1 MMSGG
6 RSNHTENLVLI
17 AATAFLV
24 IAVQHYFQA
33 DTPPSS
39 ATPNIGPAV
48 SQQRSKFARELSQEG
63 RGRSGLRRRARRNS
77 SVSRLAFGKARRAGA
92 NCWSM

>member
-39 ATPNIGPAV
+39 AT
-48 SQQRSKFARELSQEG
+48 SK
-63 RGRSGLRRRARRNS
+63 
-77 SVSRLAFGKARRAGA
+77 RRAGSLA
-92 NCWSM
+92 TAQQICA